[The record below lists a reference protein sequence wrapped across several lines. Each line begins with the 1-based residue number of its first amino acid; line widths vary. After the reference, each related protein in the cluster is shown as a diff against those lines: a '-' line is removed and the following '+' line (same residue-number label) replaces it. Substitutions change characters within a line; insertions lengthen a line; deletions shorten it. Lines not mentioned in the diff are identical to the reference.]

1 MHNKAKHCDVFFVP
15 PAAPQKI
22 RACWR
27 RFAVT
32 AVFIHITNADQIRPS
47 MVLMWPA

>member
-1 MHNKAKHCDVFFVP
+1 MLFSEENRHSGSLHNKAKHRDVFFVA

-27 RFAVT
+27 R
-32 AVFIHITNADQIRPS
+32 
-47 MVLMWPA
+47 